1 MIRKGII
8 ALTSVILFFG
18 GLEIAVR
25 YRMNLV
31 EVVRVKN
38 TMNQRDVIT
47 EDDLSYVKVS
57 RHFLEDDVIYDMND
71 VLGLYVK
78 MEHTLIKGTLLRME
92 HIEDIEGMID
102 APTLLLKEDERV
114 YTIKRDVASVSG
126 TSVVRGGVID
136 IAIQLKKVDEYG
148 VILEKVRV
156 IGVRDRNG
164 DEVKEGAA
172 PYVILLAVDVAD
184 VALLLRAEEEG
195 KLVLLPRSI
204 HESS

>member
-1 MIRKGII
+1 MILIGAFWTLFLGRTLQTRKTKGI
-8 ALTSVILFFG
+8 TRFWRQKRGLF
-18 GLEIAVR
+18 
-25 YRMNLV
+25 
-31 EVVRVKN
+31 
-38 TMNQRDVIT
+38 
-47 EDDLSYVKVS
+47 
-57 RHFLEDDVIYDMND
+57 
-71 VLGLYVK
+71 
-78 MEHTLIKGTLLRME
+78 TLC
-92 HIEDIEGMID
+92 
-102 APTLLLKEDERV
+102 PTLLLKEDERV

-126 TSVVRGGVID
+126 TSVVKGSVID
-136 IAIQLKKVDEYG
+136 IAIQLKKADEYG